1 MNNFLS
7 SSYSITRIQNMIE
20 SKSDLEWEL
29 FAPKLCNNNDNIE
42 IIYDYTSTEH
52 KYENITFI
60 LRKLYYNL
68 KSQIKSQNINNTNL
82 YTTIIESIIYEKNC
96 LKLISNSFCLNFLLL
111 IYIDN
116 MRFERLLNKEIKT
129 DKLRKIISL
138 HPKKVEF
145 VQEIL
150 KNEEF
155 EKESDKL
162 QIELVN
168 DKEDNNQKENI
179 SINIQNLICEDATFC
194 TLPFNWKTNEM

>member
-1 MNNFLS
+1 
-7 SSYSITRIQNMIE
+7 
-20 SKSDLEWEL
+20 
-29 FAPKLCNNNDNIE
+29 
-42 IIYDYTSTEH
+42 
-52 KYENITFI
+52 
-60 LRKLYYNL
+60 
-68 KSQIKSQNINNTNL
+68 
-82 YTTIIESIIYEKNC
+82 
-96 LKLISNSFCLNFLLL
+96 
-111 IYIDN
+111 

-168 DKEDNNQKENI
+168 DK
-179 SINIQNLICEDATFC
+179 
-194 TLPFNWKTNEM
+194 

>member
-1 MNNFLS
+1 
-7 SSYSITRIQNMIE
+7 
-20 SKSDLEWEL
+20 
-29 FAPKLCNNNDNIE
+29 
-42 IIYDYTSTEH
+42 
-52 KYENITFI
+52 
-60 LRKLYYNL
+60 
-68 KSQIKSQNINNTNL
+68 
-82 YTTIIESIIYEKNC
+82 
-96 LKLISNSFCLNFLLL
+96 
-111 IYIDN
+111 

-138 HPKKVEF
+138 NPKKVEF